1 MKIKHLAS
9 TILTSALLGLVS
21 MGSALAY
28 ESCHKS
34 KWGPNDQI
42 GALNNITQ
50 DNILAATKLIKK
62 GKKMAMA
69 IETNSKTPAFAPRT
83 YSVTIVKPG
92 QENGQTLGNTK
103 TSYHD
108 DILQTWVGIG
118 TQLDGLGHIGID
130 NVFYNCTPGIEVTG
144 ISGLKKFGIETF
156 PGVATRAVILD
167 MTGLMG
173 KDIVPEGTAFN
184 QPEIEAALKRQGN
197 MTINKGDVVI
207 FYTGWHKLLGVDDK
221 RNGSVEP
228 GLGVQGARYLASL
241 GVAMIGS
248 DTWAVEVI
256 PFENAGQV
264 FHVHQILLAESGIFI
279 LENVVAQQAVNEQV
293 YDHSWPAPHHRFG
306 SSHCQP
312 DFCLLISAMNC

>member
-1 MKIKHLAS
+1 MKITKIAAAFLA
-9 TILTSALLGLVS
+9 SALLGTLS
-21 MGSALAY
+21 MGSAFAY

-34 KWGPNDQI
+34 KWGPNDQA
-42 GALNNITQ
+42 GAINNITQ
-50 DNILAATKLIKK
+50 DNILAAAKLIKK
-62 GKKMAMA
+62 GKSMRMA
-69 IETNSKTPAFAPRT
+69 IETNSKTPAYPPRS

-92 QENGQTLGNTK
+92 QDYGQSLGNTK
-103 TSYHD
+103 TVYHD
-108 DILQTWVGIG
+108 DILNTWVGIG

-173 KDIVPEGTAFN
+173 KEIVPEGTAFN

-197 MTINKGDVVI
+197 MKINKGDVVI

-221 RNGSVEP
+221 KNGSVEP

-248 DTWAVEVI
+248 DTWALEVI
-256 PFENAGQV
+256 PFENEGQV
-264 FHVHQILLAESGIFI
+264 FHVHQILLAEFGVFI
-279 LENVVAQQAVNEQV
+279 LENVVAEQAVKDKV
-293 YDHSWPAPHHRFG
+293 YEGMITVGPHRTTG
-306 SSHCQP
+306 SVQAIVNP
-312 DFCLLISAMNC
+312 TFVY